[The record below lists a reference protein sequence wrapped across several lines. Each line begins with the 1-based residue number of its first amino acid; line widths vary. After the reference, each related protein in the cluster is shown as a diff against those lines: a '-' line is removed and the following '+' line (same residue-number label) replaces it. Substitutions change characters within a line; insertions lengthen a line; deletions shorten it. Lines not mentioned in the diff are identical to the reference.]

1 MPESKLRFRE
11 LQKIQA
17 TNDRRRKVFLQ
28 DCTASAAGIPPL
40 DFTGSFDEQG
50 ATAGGIGAM
59 PAFPGFHDHGPCT
72 SLGKSGWD
80 ARKGDAMPILNYFS
94 Q

>member
-11 LQKIQA
+11 LQEIQA
-17 TNDRRRKVFLQ
+17 AKDRRRIVFLHHAV
-28 DCTASAAGIPPL
+28 ASAAGISPV
-40 DFTGSFDEQG
+40 DFTGSLDEHG

-59 PAFPGFHDHGPCT
+59 PPFSRFHDHGPCT
-72 SLGKSGWD
+72 SFRKSGWD
-80 ARKGDAMPILNYFS
+80 VRKGGVMPILNYFN